1 MAEKKIV
8 AKVNEKE
15 ITQDDVMKFLND
27 IGPQVAMQF
36 QSPEGIEKVIE
47 ELVNQELLL
56 LDGKKN
62 NLEEEEEFK
71 VLLEENKNILLKNY
85 ALNKLIK
92 DEDAKEEELK
102 KYFEDNKSQFKKD
115 KTAKAGHIL
124 INTEE
129 EAKDILEKIN
139 SGTSFEDAAREYSTC
154 PSKDRGGDLGEFSP
168 GQMVPEFEEVVFTMD
183 EGSISQPVKT
193 QFGYHIIKL
202 DKRTEEEEKS
212 FDDVKKEVYTQ
223 VLRLKQQQK
232 YTTKIKELKENNKV
246 EIM

>member
-36 QSPEGIEKVIE
+36 QSPEGVQKVIE

-56 LDGKKN
+56 LEAKED

-71 VLLEENKNILLKNY
+71 ALLEANKDILLKNY
-85 ALNKLIK
+85 ALNRLIQ
-92 DEDAKEEELK
+92 DVDANEEELK

-115 KTAKAGHIL
+115 KSAKAAHIL

-139 SGTSFEDAAREYSTC
+139 NGTSFGDAAREYSTC

-183 EGSISQPVKT
+183 VGSISGPVKS

-202 DKRTEEEEKS
+202 DSRLEAEEKS
-212 FDDVKKEVYTQ
+212 FDDVKNEVYTQ
-223 VLRLKQQQK
+223 VLRVKQQNK
-232 YTTKIKELKENNKV
+232 YITKINELKEKNKV